1 MVRLMVA
8 SLGVLV
14 MVAGM
19 TPRTADAQMM
29 CGERTKVIAG
39 LEQGYSEKPTSMGLT
54 SNGAVVEVLSSPS
67 GTFTIIVTQPNGL
80 TCLMASGEDWEELPD
95 IETAGGDHI

>member
-1 MVRLMVA
+1 MVRFMVA
-8 SLGVLV
+8 VLGVLV
-14 MVAGM
+14 AVAGI
-19 TPRTADAQMM
+19 TPTVAEAQMM

-39 LEQGYSEKPTSMGLT
+39 LAQGYSETPTSMGLT

-67 GTFTIIVTQPNGL
+67 GSFTIIVTQPNGL

-95 IETAGGDHI
+95 METAAGDQI